1 MPILINEVIAEVP
14 DAVVP
19 RHQSNPSEERM
30 PVAQEEHQLMKT
42 LALLEERKQRLFFD

>member
-19 RHQSNPSEERM
+19 RHQGNPPEERM
-30 PVAQEEHQLMKT
+30 PVPQSEHDLMKT
-42 LALLEERKQRLFFD
+42 LALLEERKQRLLFD